1 MELLLLYMKP
11 RRLANDNLQSPF
23 MNAGL
28 HPFLQSVT
36 INEVLSGRQYL
47 LMKRGKW
54 IRHIVLAAGAAVWTL
69 FLSMTS
75 DAASYYTSL
84 EHTDVTVNALERAD
98 LDLKG
103 TAAVIDRF
111 YGELTAGMDMDR
123 EQIVSDYRQIVAS
136 FDLISDK
143 MLALQAQYYLMPR
156 DEGLKQQINSYRAF
170 LLDQENYVRSLLN
183 VVLQY
188 KEYDFL
194 TKELSDGE
202 KAFIRKTTQLPVE
215 EEDGASQSAAETAKV
230 NVLRDGIMDL
240 VAQYY
245 IQTGAEERQPEQL
258 AGIYLRLVGARSA
271 LAHIS
276 GYEDYYA
283 YQAANGNDIMPETVA
298 EEVHQAV
305 KETITPLYREVR
317 GAIDALQLS
326 DLNGSAPTEMDQQW
340 EALRPVIRSIHPD
353 LMEAYDNLTA
363 NRLYL
368 RSPATLSGY
377 TAPLYTS
384 NSAFIFT
391 SPKPF
396 LEEDYINMTHEFGH
410 FNNDYHTSDHHMYAE
425 THLSVRELHSQ
436 GLELLSW
443 HHSGEL
449 FGPEEN
455 EAYRLFLLGKK
466 LVGILDGSV
475 IDEMERKA
483 FEKPDMSA
491 EELKAIYEELHRQ
504 YFGEDA
510 EDPWFFTTI
519 SHIYETPFYYMHYAT
534 SALNALELWNEAFDS
549 EPLAVERY
557 MRATAVN
564 VWTPYQEMVSLS
576 GLRNMQD
583 ADSIRELADR
593 VGKRLASDRE
603 RRNEVLQPIYEAREQ
618 KAREEEEARILALK
632 EAEWDRR
639 KRIFLTACGLFTL
652 ALLPAL
658 AVRAYY
664 RRRLRPAGSQKP
676 AADAETCSFIMADQA
691 ENAGLEEE
699 TEAVEEHCEKNRED
713 S

>member
-1 MELLLLYMKP
+1 M
-11 RRLANDNLQSPF
+11 
-23 MNAGL
+23 
-28 HPFLQSVT
+28 
-36 INEVLSGRQYL
+36 
-47 LMKRGKW
+47 MKRGKW
-54 IRHIVLAAGAAVWTL
+54 IRYIALTAGAAVWTL
-69 FLSMTS
+69 FLSMAS

-84 EHTDVTVNALERAD
+84 EHTEITVNALERAD
-98 LDLKG
+98 LDLNG

-123 EQIVSDYRQIVAS
+123 EQIVSDYRQIVTS

-143 MLALQAQYYLMPR
+143 MLALQAQYYLMPW

-215 EEDGASQSAAETAKV
+215 EEDGSPQSAAEAEKV
-230 NVLRDGIMDL
+230 NVLRNGITDV

-245 IQTGAEERQPEQL
+245 IQSGAEDRQPEQL
-258 AGIYLRLVGARSA
+258 AEIYLRLVAARSA
-271 LAHIS
+271 LARIS

-283 YQAANGNDIMPETVA
+283 YQEANGNDIMPEAVA
-298 EEVHQAV
+298 EEVHRAV
-305 KETITPLYREVR
+305 KDTITPLYREVR
-317 GAIDALQLS
+317 EAIDALQLS

-340 EALRPVIRSIHPD
+340 EALRPVIRCIHPD
-353 LMEAYDNLTA
+353 LMEAYDDLTA
-363 NRLYL
+363 NHLYL

-377 TAPLYTS
+377 TAPLYTA

-391 SPKPF
+391 SPKSF

-443 HHSGEL
+443 HHTGKL

-475 IDEMERKA
+475 IDEMERRA
-483 FEKPDMSA
+483 YAKPDMSP
-491 EELKAIYEELHRQ
+491 EELKGIYEELHRE
-504 YFGEDA
+504 YFGEDP

-534 SALNALELWNEAFDS
+534 SALNALELWDEAFDA

-557 MRATAVN
+557 MRSTAVD

-583 ADSIRELADR
+583 ADNIRELADR
-593 VGKRLASDRE
+593 VGKRLIADGE
-603 RRNEVLQPIYEAREQ
+603 RRNEVLQPIYDAREQ

-632 EAEWDRR
+632 EAERNR
-639 KRIFLTACGLFTL
+639 KKRILLTACGLLAL

-664 RRRLRPAGSQKP
+664 RRRLRLAGSQNRTDGEETYGP
-676 AADAETCSFIMADQA
+676 AAENDPL
-691 ENAGLEEE
+691 NAGLEEE
-699 TEAVEEHCEKNRED
+699 VKIPEERCEKNGED
-713 S
+713 R

>member
-1 MELLLLYMKP
+1 MRDCAPSHNQLKY
-11 RRLANDNLQSPF
+11 
-23 MNAGL
+23 
-28 HPFLQSVT
+28 
-36 INEVLSGRQYL
+36 NEVSFGRQYL

-54 IRHIVLAAGAAVWTL
+54 IRHIALAVGAAVWTL
-69 FLSMTS
+69 LLSMAS

-84 EHTDVTVNALERAD
+84 EHTDTTVNALERSD
-98 LDLKG
+98 LDLDG
-103 TAAVIDRF
+103 TAAIVDRF
-111 YGELTAGMDMDR
+111 YAELTAGMEMDR

-143 MLALQAQYYLMPR
+143 MLALQAQYYLTPW
-156 DEGLKQQINSYRAF
+156 DVGLNQQINSYRTF

-194 TKELSDGE
+194 TKELSEGE
-202 KAFIRKTTQLPVE
+202 KAFIRKTTQLPAE
-215 EEDGASQSAAETAKV
+215 EEDGSSPDAAKV
-230 NVLRDGIMDL
+230 NVLRNGITDV

-245 IQTGAEERQPEQL
+245 IQIGAKDRKPEQL
-258 AGIYLRLVGARSA
+258 AEIYLRLVAARSA
-271 LAHIS
+271 LARIS

-283 YQAANGNDIMPETVA
+283 YQEANGNDIMPEAVA
-298 EEVHQAV
+298 EEVHRAV
-305 KETITPLYREVR
+305 KDTITPLYREVR
-317 GAIDALQLS
+317 EAIDALQLS
-326 DLNGSAPTEMDQQW
+326 DLNGSAPTEMEQQW
-340 EALRPVIRSIHPD
+340 EALRPVIRSVHPD
-353 LMEAYDNLTA
+353 LMEAYDDLTA

-368 RSPATLSGY
+368 RSPAMLSGY

-391 SPKPF
+391 SPKAF

-443 HHSGEL
+443 HHTGEL

-475 IDEMERKA
+475 IDEMERRA
-483 FEKPDMSA
+483 YAKPDMSP
-491 EELKAIYEELHRQ
+491 EELKGVYEELHRE
-504 YFGEDA
+504 YFGEDP

-534 SALNALELWNEAFDS
+534 SALNALELWDEAFDA

-557 MRATAVN
+557 MRATAVD
-564 VWTPYQEMVSLS
+564 VWTPYQEMISLS
-576 GLRNMQD
+576 GLRNMQE
-583 ADSIRELADR
+583 ADNIRELADR
-593 VGKRLASDRE
+593 VGERLIADGQ
-603 RRNEVLQPIYEAREQ
+603 RRNNVLQPIYDAREQ
-618 KAREEEEARILALK
+618 KARKEEEARILALK
-632 EAEWDRR
+632 EAERDRR
-639 KRIFLTACGLFTL
+639 KRILLIACGLLAL

-664 RRRLRPAGSQKP
+664 RRRLRLAVSQGRTDTEETSGL
-676 AADAETCSFIMADQA
+676 AAVNDPQ
-691 ENAGLEEE
+691 NAGPEEE
-699 TEAVEEHCEKNRED
+699 MKTLGERCEKNGED
-713 S
+713 R

>member
-1 MELLLLYMKP
+1 M
-11 RRLANDNLQSPF
+11 
-23 MNAGL
+23 
-28 HPFLQSVT
+28 
-36 INEVLSGRQYL
+36 
-47 LMKRGKW
+47 MKRGKW
-54 IRHIVLAAGAAVWTL
+54 IHHIALAVGAAVWTL
-69 FLSMTS
+69 LLSMAS

-84 EHTDVTVNALERAD
+84 EHTDTTVNALERSD
-98 LDLKG
+98 LDLDG
-103 TAAVIDRF
+103 TAAIVDRF
-111 YGELTAGMDMDR
+111 YAELTAGMEMDR

-136 FDLISDK
+136 FDMISDK
-143 MLALQAQYYLMPR
+143 MLALQAQYYLTPW
-156 DEGLKQQINSYRAF
+156 DVSLNQQINSYRTF

-194 TKELSDGE
+194 TEELTEGE
-202 KAFIRKTTQLPVE
+202 KAFIRKTTQLPAE
-215 EEDGASQSAAETAKV
+215 EEDGSSPDAAKV
-230 NVLRDGIMDL
+230 NVLRNGITDV

-245 IQTGAEERQPEQL
+245 IQTGAQDRKPEQL
-258 AGIYLRLVGARSA
+258 AEIYLRLVAARSA
-271 LAHIS
+271 LARIS

-283 YQAANGNDIMPETVA
+283 YQEANGNDIMPEAVA
-298 EEVHQAV
+298 EEVHRAV
-305 KETITPLYREVR
+305 KDTITPLYREVR
-317 GAIDALQLS
+317 EAIDALQLS
-326 DLNGSAPTEMDQQW
+326 DLNGSAPTEMEQQW
-340 EALRPVIRSIHPD
+340 EALRPVIRSVHPD
-353 LMEAYDNLTA
+353 LMEAYDDLTA

-368 RSPATLSGY
+368 RSPAMLSGY

-391 SPKPF
+391 SPKAF

-443 HHSGEL
+443 HHTGEL

-475 IDEMERKA
+475 IDEMERRA
-483 FEKPDMSA
+483 YAKPDMSP
-491 EELKAIYEELHRQ
+491 EELKGIYEELHRE
-504 YFGEDA
+504 YFGEDP

-534 SALNALELWNEAFDS
+534 SALNALELWDEAFDA

-557 MRATAVN
+557 MRATAVD
-564 VWTPYQEMVSLS
+564 VWTPYQEMISLS

-583 ADSIRELADR
+583 ADNIRELADR
-593 VGKRLASDRE
+593 VGERLIADGQ
-603 RRNEVLQPIYEAREQ
+603 RRNDVLQPIYDAREQ

-632 EAEWDRR
+632 EAERDRR
-639 KRIFLTACGLFTL
+639 KRILLTACGLLAL

-664 RRRLRPAGSQKP
+664 RHRLRLAGSQSRT
-676 AADAETCSFIMADQA
+676 DDEETPGLAA
-691 ENAGLEEE
+691 ENDPQNAGPEEE
-699 TEAVEEHCEKNRED
+699 VKTLGERCEKNGED
-713 S
+713 R